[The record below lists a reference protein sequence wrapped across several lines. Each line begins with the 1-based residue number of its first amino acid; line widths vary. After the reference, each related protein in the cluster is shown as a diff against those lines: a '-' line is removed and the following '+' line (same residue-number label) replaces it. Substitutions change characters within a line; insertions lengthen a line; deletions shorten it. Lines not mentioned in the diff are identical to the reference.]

1 MVLVCLFTLFVKFNL
16 LKFAI
21 KDIHFMYFIVSPVNK
36 IIISKDSL
44 KKLCNDMIPLSFKS
58 ISEINYTKLNSISF
72 RLIGCYG
79 NYTLIAR
86 LLLDKEIIDQQMC

>member
-1 MVLVCLFTLFVKFNL
+1 MFHLV
-16 LKFAI
+16 
-21 KDIHFMYFIVSPVNK
+21 DK

-44 KKLCNDMIPLSFKS
+44 KKLCNDMVPLSFKS

-79 NYTLIAR
+79 NHTLIAK
-86 LLLDKEIIDQQMC
+86 LLLNKEIINEQMYVIIKIFQS